1 MAEDH
6 VTLQEAI
13 ELASQLDSDDR
24 LRLRHA
30 LDRMTEGS
38 PDEEPKK
45 SFRLEMR
52 EIIEKIGAEPT
63 EEEPETTFK
72 RVLLMKGMISE
83 IRSPRK
89 VGGAANRR
97 PVPVKGKPVSE
108 TIIEDRG

>member
-30 LDRMTEGS
+30 LDRMTEDS
-38 PDEEPKK
+38 TEEEPEM
-45 SFRLEMR
+45 SFKRAMR
-52 EIIEKIGAEPT
+52 EIIEKIRAEPT
-63 EEEPETTFK
+63 EEEPELSFK
-72 RVLLMKGMISE
+72 RVLLEKGMISE